1 MKKYIIFDFDN
12 TIVDSLDYWYQ
23 VMDIETFEHF
33 GIPTIEDFRIQRR
46 GMGNKEIAELF
57 VRLAG
62 VKESIDAVMNF
73 WYSRMKIYYTE
84 KVELIQGVRDWLK
97 YLVDKGYRLIL
108 SSATNIDLLRYVI
121 ANIGIE
127 QYFDEVYTEQTLGVS
142 KKYSE
147 YYTRLLSNIGAN
159 ADEVFVFEDS
169 VASITSAHSLGIDTC
184 AILGKYNE
192 NRIDSLEKMSKM
204 LIRDYTDNNIYQLGL

>member
-97 YLVDKGYRLIL
+97 YDTR
-108 SSATNIDLLRYVI
+108 
-121 ANIGIE
+121 
-127 QYFDEVYTEQTLGVS
+127 S
-142 KKYSE
+142 KKYNRTICDDRKKLFRKFYWNRAFTSRFDKQL
-147 YYTRLLSNIGAN
+147 RLRWCKNP
-159 ADEVFVFEDS
+159 
-169 VASITSAHSLGIDTC
+169 
-184 AILGKYNE
+184 
-192 NRIDSLEKMSKM
+192 
-204 LIRDYTDNNIYQLGL
+204 